1 MVHFN
6 REKDDIQLVH
16 ITEYI
21 LQGLEWD
28 GAIQR
33 NYIKMKGFFGVVCF
47 HSWIMPTINKIYSVH

>member
-6 REKDDIQLVH
+6 REKDDIQLIH
-16 ITEYI
+16 ITEHI

-33 NYIKMKGFFGVVCF
+33 SDTKMRGVFWLSVFSFMNYAY
-47 HSWIMPTINKIYSVH
+47 NK

>member
-6 REKDDIQLVH
+6 REKDDIQLIH

-33 NYIKMKGFFGVVCF
+33 SDIKMKGFFWFSVF
-47 HSWIMPTINKIYSVH
+47 SFMNDAYNK